1 MKIEFCVNDSI
12 KVRANGTL
20 FLAQMAFEFGASD
33 MLFSANEVLLE
44 EDDDEDW

>member
-1 MKIEFCVNDSI
+1 
-12 KVRANGTL
+12 
-20 FLAQMAFEFGASD
+20 MAFEFGASD